1 MASEKSAALVVSE
14 GRPPYPARA
23 KDAFGVSPGDWMALV
38 DAVWPSAKTT
48 EGVELALAYCRA
60 RRLDPFKR
68 PVHIVPVW
76 NSKLGRE
83 VESVWPGIG
92 ELRTTAAR
100 TGQHAGYDEATFGP
114 DETRTFKG
122 VVGKGQY
129 AKEVEKTVTFPTWAQ
144 VTVYRLLGGQRVA
157 FPGPKVWWLETYAT
171 MGASD
176 VPNEM
181 WETRPRGQLEKCAE
195 AAALRRAFPEE
206 VGSEYIPEEIGRQQR
221 GPVIETV
228 TLAATESRADALAQ
242 RLLAQKPSPSDAP
255 AAPAADL
262 DETQAPAPP
271 EDDRGSAG
279 RTEPEPDLLKKLN
292 SILTVHLGEDKDAR
306 ADALESAFGTRDRK
320 AVAKLPVD
328 QLRIGVEE
336 LEKQLTALAAMK
348 RTERDPGEEE

>member
-1 MASEKSAALVVSE
+1 
-14 GRPPYPARA
+14 
-23 KDAFGVSPGDWMALV
+23 MALV

-48 EGVELALAYCRA
+48 EGIELALAYCRA

-114 DETRTFKG
+114 DETRTFNG

-129 AKEVEKTVTFPTWAQ
+129 AKEVEKSVTFPLWAQ
-144 VTVYRLLGGQRVA
+144 VTVYRVLGGQRVA

-221 GPVIETV
+221 GGPVIETV
-228 TLAATESRADALAQ
+228 TLAPSESRADALAQ
-242 RLLAQKPSPSDAP
+242 RLLAQKTSPSDAP
-255 AAPAADL
+255 AAPAA
-262 DETQAPAPP
+262 APP
-271 EDDRGSAG
+271 EDDRGSAE
-279 RTEPEPDLLKKLN
+279 RTEPSPG
-292 SILTVHLGEDKDAR
+292 ILDRGALVDEIRSLTSKREDK
-306 ADALESAFGTRDRK
+306 ADLFQRHFAAGGWLAVTKLAPGDLANGLDSLKRELAGLAELKRDR
-320 AVAKLPVD
+320 
-328 QLRIGVEE
+328 E
-336 LEKQLTALAAMK
+336 
-348 RTERDPGEEE
+348 PGEED